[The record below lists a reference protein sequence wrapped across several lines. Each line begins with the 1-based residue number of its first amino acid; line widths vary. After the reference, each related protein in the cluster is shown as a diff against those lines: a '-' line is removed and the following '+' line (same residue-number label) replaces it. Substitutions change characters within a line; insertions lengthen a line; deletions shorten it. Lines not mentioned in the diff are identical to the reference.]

1 MRRAL
6 HSATS
11 RQVQPRNAV
20 LDGLRPY
27 TLWFVLLGLI
37 AAMSLVSPKF
47 LTLEN
52 FFSVFRNVTYVA
64 MISFGLTFVFLAG
77 GFDLSQGAVLIL
89 SAMIINSFNPQTP
102 QAFAAIVALVI
113 VVAGLVGSL
122 NGFLCGVLQLNSFVV
137 TLATRYIVGGVG
149 FMYAAGAVV
158 GGAAQGPL
166 MEAIGLN
173 RLFNLVPITTV
184 VWVMVGLLCWFV
196 IQYSPYAR
204 KITVVGSSWRTAR
217 YSGLRV
223 ERLQMST
230 YMINSVLAGAAGILV
245 ACQTSFIAPTLV
257 WFYDFD
263 AITACALGGISLS
276 GGKGSIVNALCGVL
290 LLGFINNSMVLLG
303 IPSSLQSVL
312 KGMILMAAI
321 IIDIQGKRRRE

>member
-1 MRRAL
+1 MRDA
-6 HSATS
+6 
-11 RQVQPRNAV
+11 
-20 LDGLRPY
+20 LRPY
-27 TLWFVLLGLI
+27 TLWFVLLLLI
-37 AAMSLVSPKF
+37 VAMSFISPKF
-47 LTLEN
+47 LSLEN
-52 FFSVFRNVTYVA
+52 FLSVFRNVTYIA

-102 QAFAAIVALVI
+102 QSFAGTVALVI
-113 VVAGLVGSL
+113 AVAWVIGSL

-173 RLFNLVPITTV
+173 RMFNLVPITTV
-184 VWVMVGLLCWFV
+184 VWIATGAVCWFV
-196 IQYSPYAR
+196 IRFSPYAR
-204 KITVVGSSWRTAR
+204 KITVAGSSSRTAR
-217 YSGLRV
+217 YSGLPV

-276 GGKGSIVNALCGVL
+276 GGKGNIVNALCGVL
-290 LLGFINNSMVLLG
+290 LLGFINNSMILLG

-312 KGMILMAAI
+312 KGVILMTAI
-321 IIDIQGKRRRE
+321 IADIQGKRRRE